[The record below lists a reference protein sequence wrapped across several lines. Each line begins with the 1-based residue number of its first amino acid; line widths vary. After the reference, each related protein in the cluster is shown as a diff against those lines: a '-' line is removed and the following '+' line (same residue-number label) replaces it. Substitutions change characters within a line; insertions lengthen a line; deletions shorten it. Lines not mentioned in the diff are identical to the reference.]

1 MTMEERNQLLLSDT
15 QVPDLFITQ
24 YMSSLSGAAIQIYL
38 LMLLNH
44 SASRLP
50 VTIDNLSKKTGMSV
64 KEIEE
69 QIFYLERDGLVEKE
83 KDGTLH
89 LVDIKAREV
98 DRYIEA
104 KKDSESL
111 EMPPQHTHPDLE
123 RLSRSISDT
132 FFMGKMSYIWQRFI
146 DDSAN
151 VHKLEPNVIYSLFGS
166 LQDKGKLLVKNTR
179 PAEELREEWCRRGVR
194 SYSDLEKILGEDA
207 DIKTCMTAMGKKMRK
222 AMDGIAIEYITTW
235 VTTYKMKPDVP
246 PYLYSYLRKDKNRE
260 KVTFPDMDEILQ
272 EWFSHNIHDVEAAK
286 TYELQKAAA
295 DRKAAMTNFCGE
307 LFRKKL
313 DGMDL
318 AIIEKWTTEDMWE
331 EPIVH
336 YAYEVLH
343 NYMTTITLA
352 NVDDRLRLWKEN
364 GVASVTKARQ
374 FEAESRKKNKD
385 AYQARKNAPSVGKT
399 DEIPYLQNEYTQQQ
413 IDDLISDPLKDMDEL
428 LKDD

>member
-1 MTMEERNQLLLSDT
+1 MTSEEKNKLLLSDT

-38 LMLLNH
+38 LMLLNR
-44 SASRLP
+44 SASRVP
-50 VTIDNLSKKTGMSV
+50 VTIEILSRKMGMSA

-83 KDGTLH
+83 SDGILR
-89 LVDIKAREV
+89 LVDIKAKEV

-111 EMPPQHTHPDLE
+111 EMPPQHTNPDME

-132 FFMGKMSYIWQRFI
+132 FFMGKMSFIWQRFI
-146 DDSAN
+146 DDSAK
-151 VHKLEPNVIYSLFGS
+151 VHKLEANVIYSLFGS
-166 LQDKGKLLVKNTR
+166 LQERGKLLVRNTR
-179 PAEELREEWCRRGVR
+179 PAEELRDEWCRRGVHA
-194 SYSDLEKILGEDA
+194 YSDLEKILNEDA

-222 AMDGIAIEYITTW
+222 SMDGVAIEYITTW
-235 VTTYKMKPDVP
+235 ITTYKMKPDVP
-246 PYLYSYLRKDKNRE
+246 PYLYTYLRKDKNRE
-260 KVTFPDMDEILQ
+260 KVTFPDMDVILQ

-286 TYELQKAAA
+286 KYELQKAAA
-295 DRKAAMTNFCGE
+295 DRKAAMTEYCGE

-313 DGMDL
+313 DGLDL
-318 AIIEKWTTEDMWE
+318 AIIEKWTSEDMWE

-343 NYMTTITLA
+343 NYMTTITLQ
-352 NVDDRLRLWKEN
+352 NVDERLRLWKEN
-364 GVASVTKARQ
+364 GVASVTRAKQ
-374 FEAESRKKNKD
+374 FESEARKKNKD
-385 AYQARKNAPSVGKT
+385 AYQARKNAPTGGMTS
-399 DEIPYLQNEYTQQQ
+399 EIPYLQKEYTQQQ